1 MKNLKSYVKTILG
14 EGDLNQFN
22 DFEKGVVF
30 MERSRLDQPLPPRID
45 FLVALEFAKD
55 GVENLKDYS
64 SEVPNIIREVGK
76 LSIELLELQIEIL
89 DKFPE
94 EKNWT
99 YRKSMEFTKDDED
112 LCDRLDFLAGKLYQ
126 LMPVYSKTLEEEMIK
141 NAEKEMESR
150 KFLDG
155 LEKIN
160 EGEDPIN

>member
-30 MERSRLDQPLPPRID
+30 MERSRLDQPLSPRID

-99 YRKSMEFTKDDED
+99 YRKSMEFTRDNED

-150 KFLDG
+150 KFLEG

>member
-14 EGDLNQFN
+14 EGDLNRFN

-76 LSIELLELQIEIL
+76 LSIELLKLQIEIL

-99 YRKSMEFTKDDED
+99 YRKSMEFTRDDED

-150 KFLDG
+150 KFLEG
-155 LEKIN
+155 LKDIN
-160 EGEDPIN
+160 EGDPIN

>member
-99 YRKSMEFTKDDED
+99 YRKSMEFTRDDED

-150 KFLDG
+150 KFLEG